1 MDPDAGTSQMST
13 NDGGFTPFSPAD
25 SDQVS
30 RLTDSAV
37 SLRPPAG
44 EQPIPDT
51 AMVPMEARASIRVLV
66 IDDDRILREGCASVL
81 QVEGYSVV
89 SSGRGDEAIELFRR
103 SRFDIVLVDL
113 YMTPVPGI
121 EILKAVLEA
130 QPNTIVIV
138 MTGNPSVASSLE
150 AMRIGAWDY
159 LPKPFSG
166 THLHLMFG
174 RAAHAVLTNRAR
186 SEASTEALTH
196 HGNSDQITLLGV
208 SPAFRAAV
216 ELARKVAATNASV
229 MLVGESG
236 TGKEMFAQFIH
247 RHSRR
252 SSEPLVPINCAAM
265 PEHLLESEMFGHRK
279 GAFTGADREK
289 TGLLEAAHG
298 GTFFLDELTEMALPL
313 QAKLLRVVQDGVVRR
328 VGSEQQDA
336 QVDIRF
342 ISATNRDPRLA
353 IQSKHLREDLY
364 YRLNV
369 VAIPLPPLRSRVE
382 DIPILANHFLAHFW
396 KRHHTSRDAL
406 PQFSPSALEF
416 LQGRAWRG
424 NVRELQNVVE
434 HLVVLTAAGTVIGP
448 EDIPLHKQDDA
459 FSDSGISVGVP
470 MHDAYHVAKD
480 QVLASFEKEYVTR
493 LVSRASG
500 NMSRA
505 ARLASVD
512 RTTLYRLLERH
523 GFRRDSSE
531 TLTL

>member
-1 MDPDAGTSQMST
+1 MPSIAS
-13 NDGGFTPFSPAD
+13 GFTPSGTAD
-25 SDQVS
+25 GDPVS

-37 SLRPPAG
+37 SLRPPVG
-44 EQPIPDT
+44 EAPIPDSV
-51 AMVPMEARASIRVLV
+51 MVPMEARGSIRVLV

-81 QVEGYSVV
+81 QVEGYSVA
-89 SSGRGDEAIELFRR
+89 SSGRGDEAIEHFRR
-103 SRFDIVLVDL
+103 AHFDIVLVDL

-121 EILKAVLEA
+121 EILKAVLEV

-174 RAAHAVLTNRAR
+174 RAAHEVLTNRAR
-186 SEASTEALTH
+186 TDATTELATQQGASEQFS
-196 HGNSDQITLLGV
+196 LLGV

-247 RHSRR
+247 AHSRR
-252 SSEPLVPINCAAM
+252 SGQALVPINCAAM

-289 TGLLEAAHG
+289 AGLLEAAHG

-369 VAIPLPPLRSRVE
+369 VSIALPPLRSRVE
-382 DIPILANHFLAHFW
+382 DIPILAKHFLIHFW
-396 KRHHTSRDAL
+396 KRHHTTRDAI
-406 PQFSPSALEF
+406 PQFSEAALEF

-434 HLVVLTAAGTVIGP
+434 HLVVLASPGTIIGP
-448 EDIPLHKQDDA
+448 GDIPLHNQDDSFA
-459 FSDSGISVGVP
+459 DPTVSVGVP

-523 GFRRDSSE
+523 GFRKDSNE